1 MFYTGGMPSTPFG
14 QSGRPDPSHGVRIGD
29 AERDAALSLL
39 AVHFAD
45 GRLTLTEYDERC
57 RDAAAATTR
66 PELDVLFTDLPVL
79 PNQGAGTS
87 GAAGGDLTVYS
98 AGEIAE
104 QHRRGSRPRAGIM
117 GLTTIGAI
125 AGAGIFS
132 ASTTGPLI
140 LLIIPAVAILLYV
153 LKIGPESWHTPSPES
168 LERARVKRLRREH
181 QLELEEKSHSQQ
193 LELEERKA
201 QRKLKQS
208 EMSSEAMDLAQR
220 AMKGATSRFT
230 NRGGKNDQGK

>member
-1 MFYTGGMPSTPFG
+1 
-14 QSGRPDPSHGVRIGD
+14 
-29 AERDAALSLL
+29 
-39 AVHFAD
+39 
-45 GRLTLTEYDERC
+45 
-57 RDAAAATTR
+57 
-66 PELDVLFTDLPVL
+66 
-79 PNQGAGTS
+79 
-87 GAAGGDLTVYS
+87 
-98 AGEIAE
+98 
-104 QHRRGSRPRAGIM
+104 M
-117 GLTTIGAI
+117 GLATVGAI
-125 AGAGIFS
+125 AGAGIFN
-132 ASTTGPLI
+132 ASTAGPLI